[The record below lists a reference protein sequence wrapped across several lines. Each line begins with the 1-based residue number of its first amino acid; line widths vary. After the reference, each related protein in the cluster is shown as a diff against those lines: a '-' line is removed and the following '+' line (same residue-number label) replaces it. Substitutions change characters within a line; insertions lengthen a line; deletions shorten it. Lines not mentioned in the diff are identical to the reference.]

1 LRRFVAVLFL
11 TFVFIGPAVAGS
23 GAIQTTLYFGLDMN
37 GGKHVSEKQWRG
49 FLADTVTPRFP
60 DGLTVIGATG
70 QWRDPKDKSGKINS
84 EATKI
89 VIIVRADTPASTR
102 AVAEVK
108 AIYLKRFRQISVLQ
122 TDQPVRIVE

>member
-1 LRRFVAVLFL
+1 MRRFVAVLFL
-11 TFVFIGPAVAGS
+11 TFVFIGPAVAGA
-23 GAIQTTLYFGLDMN
+23 GAIQTTLYFGLDVN

-60 DGLTVIGATG
+60 DGLSIIAATG

-89 VIIVRADTPASTR
+89 VIIVRADTPASAK

-108 AIYLKRFRQISVLQ
+108 AIYLKRFHQISVLQ